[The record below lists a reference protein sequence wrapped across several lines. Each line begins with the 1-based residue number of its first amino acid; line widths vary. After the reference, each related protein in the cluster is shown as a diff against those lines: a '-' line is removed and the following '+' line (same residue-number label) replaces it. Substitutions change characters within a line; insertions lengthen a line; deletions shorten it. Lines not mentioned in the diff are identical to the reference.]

1 MKKFLALLLALVMV
15 FALAACGGN
24 GDDSGKGDKKEGI
37 VGAWTFTYEM
47 DGEDMGLEDYKGTVD
62 LVCNVEFDKDGTC
75 VCTMDMDAME
85 DVFDDLRKDMV
96 DYMVEMLY
104 DELGK
109 DDAEEYC
116 EEEFGMSCKEYC
128 EENIDQIVDE
138 MMAEFEDLEEEGAYT
153 YEDGVLELDGEELEC
168 KINGDKMTIE
178 GSSDVI
184 GIEDEKI
191 TLTRK

>member
-1 MKKFLALLLALVMV
+1 
-15 FALAACGGN
+15 
-24 GDDSGKGDKKEGI
+24 
-37 VGAWTFTYEM
+37 
-47 DGEDMGLEDYKGTVD
+47 MGLEGYEGTMD
-62 LVCNVEFDKDGTC
+62 LVFNVEFDKDGTC

-85 DVFDDLRKDMV
+85 DVVDDVRKDWV

-109 DDAEEYC
+109 DEADEYC
-116 EEEFGMSCKEYC
+116 EEEFGMSCEEYC
-128 EENIDQIVDE
+128 EETIDEVMDE
-138 MMAEFEDLEEEGAYT
+138 MMAEFEDLEEESEYT
-153 YEDGVLELDGEELEC
+153 YEDGVLELDGDELEC
-168 KINGDKMTIE
+168 KIKGDKMTIE